1 MIILVNYFNM
11 LNLTYVG
18 FSIKWHVNEVYAL
31 FSMRMLSET
40 TSLPSFAVAELEP
53 LADPCTLF
61 PPTQNESM

>member
-31 FSMRMLSET
+31 FSLFVDLII
-40 TSLPSFAVAELEP
+40 LPVF
-53 LADPCTLF
+53 F
-61 PPTQNESM
+61 F